1 MIIRG
6 IRGARINN
14 EIFNLG
20 LKFQILNAD
29 VVATKKHVLH
39 AINQAKTKKPIAKS
53 FWMEILV
60 RASGQRQIHEAIK
73 IIGAKDGNVCLIC
86 EDEETFR
93 KIYELIG
100 GEIDDSVLEINEDKE
115 RLIREIFKIRGFG
128 NVVERVLEKIAL
140 IELMKE

>member
-6 IRGARINN
+6 IKGARINN

-29 VVATKKHVLH
+29 VIATEKHILH

-60 RASGQRQIHEAIK
+60 RASGQRQIQEAIK

-86 EDEETFR
+86 EDEETF
-93 KIYELIG
+93 KKVHELIG
-100 GEIDDSVLEINEDKE
+100 GEIDNSVLDINEKKE
-115 RLIREIFKIRGFG
+115 KLIREVFKIKGFG
-128 NVVERVLEKIAL
+128 NVIERVLEKIAL
-140 IELMKE
+140 IELKKE